1 MEFYIS
7 FIPQDLK
14 HNLSSVCIFIDVL
27 RASSAIVSLFDKGC
41 KEVLLTDREEKLV
54 EIKNKNNSKLL
65 ICSEN
70 LLGER
75 LDIADFSPSLIE
87 INALGDLTDSTVAMK
102 TTNGTVGIH
111 KLMEQGFEHIFIGSM
126 LNSKQVAEE
135 AVSLAAK
142 LGFGINIVC
151 AGRNNGKTY
160 TIDDIYC
167 AAKIVQYAKAATRI
181 NNIEAKTTDSV
192 IIAEKLLTSYL
203 DIATAFE
210 ASASGNTMRRL
221 NCHQDIALC
230 ARDNITKTV
239 PKVAGIN
246 HEGFIVVKA

>member
-87 INALGDLTDSTVAMK
+87 INAL
-102 TTNGTVGIH
+102 
-111 KLMEQGFEHIFIGSM
+111 
-126 LNSKQVAEE
+126 
-135 AVSLAAK
+135 
-142 LGFGINIVC
+142 
-151 AGRNNGKTY
+151 
-160 TIDDIYC
+160 
-167 AAKIVQYAKAATRI
+167 
-181 NNIEAKTTDSV
+181 
-192 IIAEKLLTSYL
+192 
-203 DIATAFE
+203 
-210 ASASGNTMRRL
+210 
-221 NCHQDIALC
+221 
-230 ARDNITKTV
+230 
-239 PKVAGIN
+239 
-246 HEGFIVVKA
+246 